1 MYPLTPE
8 QLDNYDEFIQE
19 HRDDPGGGGGGGGGG
34 TTNYNDLTNK
44 PSING
49 TVLSGN
55 KSLSALGI
63 ASAAS
68 VTEAATKADN
78 AATKADAAA
87 ASASSA
93 LTVATAANEK
103 AMEVAEVV
111 ETKAD
116 VNTLNAVAARV
127 GVNETNIATLQD
139 TTATHTSD
147 IADLQSTDTALGT
160 RIGTINTTIGSMDDL
175 SPASDTLVEAIN
187 KAYNHGGDSGTT
199 DYSDLDNKPSIND
212 VTLEGNKTL
221 AQLGVA
227 AADDLTSLQEQVDG
241 ITVPTKTS
249 ELENDSNFVDTT
261 ELATKQDIMQV
272 TTLPSASA
280 AYEGKVYQLIPVG
293 TFYRC
298 VHNISDDLYVWE
310 ATDATITNAIS
321 TIQGDDTNSSMRQVA
336 EDVVSTLPA
345 AIVPRGTIAFADLP
359 ALADASVGDMYN
371 ISDDF
376 TTTADFVTPNVDM
389 TAGSNVYVI
398 DNNGAKKWDVFYV
411 TGAMDLSAYQT
422 KALTATT
429 FDSATVEA
437 ALTQAETEV
446 DANATAISAIN
457 DVIPSTATSDN
468 KLVTATE
475 IDAKQNKALDTEVQI
490 GDNECATVEEAISAT
505 AGVVPETASST
516 NKLATMADVS
526 SGDTPYSTMR
536 YYATAA
542 DLPASDST
550 IKNGDYA
557 WVGDVARW
565 YKATV
570 ADSAITW
577 AVDLS
582 ARLPGRP
589 LIQLTC
595 ASMADMRTQLI
606 ALKDSRA
613 DIYFTCTAS
622 FAYYRNNFNVYN
634 ASGADV
640 NSLYTK
646 VGDIFRCCFLYVTT
660 QSSTAEYEVYLG
672 GTKLGNISV
681 HDSMFFTNFI
691 RVYSYDEIKRLRDI
705 LGVTVANCIRHS
717 YSSCESMMVV
727 ENNSNN
733 HGAQTARVGYLVV
746 VSDGGNILR
755 DRGIDVTGRTFPAI
769 AVVNPQTN
777 QIVAF
782 DNIQSRFPSIDAL
795 EEEFNDP
802 TTDLYTNSVRVLGW
816 DTIAKY
822 IS

>member
-490 GDNECATVEEAISAT
+490 GDNECATVEEAINAT
-505 AGVVPETASST
+505 AGIVPDTASSE
-516 NKLATMADVS
+516 NKLATVSDALTETITFAGEQEFREWVMAHKDDRLFTELHKYKFKFSSNTEFSLPSWPNTRFTLYGNSTFTVKTANEYGSYMSVVASGSFNLRDTVRDTQLYPPGSYVDFIVNDSQTTCYLVRDTAAWVS
-526 SGDTPYSTMR
+526 SYNWYAYAKHMLYTDSSCSTFFYAQQMGKSSNIGSYEKNPRPGDMLVYIPAEGYSVAEKMGLGSKV
-536 YYATAA
+536 TASGVE
-542 DLPASDST
+542 LPALAIFRNDDAHTLLSAISVKNVNST
-550 IKNGDYA
+550 DAVLAQK
-557 WVGDVARW
+557 
-565 YKATV
+565 V
-570 ADSAITW
+570 ADEFE
-577 AVDLS
+577 D
-582 ARLPGRP
+582 PG
-589 LIQLTC
+589 
-595 ASMADMRTQLI
+595 
-606 ALKDSRA
+606 
-613 DIYFTCTAS
+613 
-622 FAYYRNNFNVYN
+622 N
-634 ASGADV
+634 
-640 NSLYTK
+640 
-646 VGDIFRCCFLYVTT
+646 
-660 QSSTAEYEVYLG
+660 
-672 GTKLGNISV
+672 
-681 HDSMFFTNFI
+681 
-691 RVYSYDEIKRLRDI
+691 
-705 LGVTVANCIRHS
+705 
-717 YSSCESMMVV
+717 
-727 ENNSNN
+727 
-733 HGAQTARVGYLVV
+733 GYLA
-746 VSDGGNILR
+746 SNMGL
-755 DRGIDVTGRTFPAI
+755 
-769 AVVNPQTN
+769 
-777 QIVAF
+777 
-782 DNIQSRFPSIDAL
+782 L
-795 EEEFNDP
+795 WE
-802 TTDLYTNSVRVLGW
+802 
-816 DTIAKY
+816 
-822 IS
+822 